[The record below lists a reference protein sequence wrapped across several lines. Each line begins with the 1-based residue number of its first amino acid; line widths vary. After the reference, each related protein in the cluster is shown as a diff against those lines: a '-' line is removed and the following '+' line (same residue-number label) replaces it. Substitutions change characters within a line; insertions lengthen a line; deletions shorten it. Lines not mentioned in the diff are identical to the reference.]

1 MRKILIHTLL
11 IVTFVIIYLLQ
22 SIFFGH
28 FTIAGIMPNMFVILM
43 LFIGLYMGRTM
54 GCIYGIIFG
63 VFIDIW
69 IGKTLGL
76 TSIALA
82 LIGILS
88 GALEKTLSK
97 DSRITVLLMGIIV
110 TIVYEIILYFLQYV
124 TLGINIETLNFVK
137 TLLVE
142 VIYNMLLLI
151 ILYPLIRN
159 VGYEIENE
167 IKGEKILT
175 RYF

>member
-22 SIFFGH
+22 SIFFSH